1 MANIDNSALFK
12 IGYGLYVITS
22 SDGVR
27 DNGMIANT
35 VVQLTSNPVKI
46 AVTLN
51 KATHTHDIV
60 RASGKMNVC
69 MLTESAPFSVFEK
82 FGFQSGRDTD
92 KFADCTPLRSE
103 NGLIYLP
110 HYSNAYISLRV
121 TDYIDFGSHGCFVAE
136 IAESA
141 VLSNEDSMTYAY
153 YHKNVKPKPAA
164 KKAKGYVCKICGYV
178 HEEDELPDDFVCPLC
193 YHGAEDFEPI
203 N

>member
-1 MANIDNSALFK
+1 MANIDNNALFK

-51 KATHTHDIV
+51 KATHTHDLV
-60 RASGKMNVC
+60 RKSGKMNVC

-92 KFADCTPLRSE
+92 KFTDCTPPRSE

-110 HYSNAYISLRV
+110 HHSNAYISLRV

-136 IAESA
+136 MVESA
-141 VLSNEDSMTYAY
+141 VLSDEESMTYAY
-153 YHKNVKPKPAA
+153 YHKNVKPKPAQ
-164 KKAKGYVCKICGYV
+164 KKAKGFVCKICGYV
-178 HEEDELPDDFVCPLC
+178 HEEDELPRDFVCPLC